1 MLTWRHA
8 GNRGGPA
15 YRKGIRLTFRNW
27 DVDIE
32 WQHKRNRR
40 RRWWPREEFSFLFNS
55 AVRPWNRFTRREGW
69 SAGKAARFLRR
80 PVRRQ
85 RPLKI
90 RWSDLFAPPVV
101 LITASGLQG

>member
-55 AVRPWNRFTRREGW
+55 ACPPLESVYPARGVECWQSGAV
-69 SAGKAARFLRR
+69 SAPSG
-80 PVRRQ
+80 
-85 RPLKI
+85 
-90 RWSDLFAPPVV
+90 APP
-101 LITASGLQG
+101 TALENPME

>member
-55 AVRPWNRFTRREGW
+55 AVRPWNRLPGERGGVLAKRRGFC
-69 SAGKAARFLRR
+69 AVRCAANG
-80 PVRRQ
+80 P
-85 RPLKI
+85 
-90 RWSDLFAPPVV
+90 
-101 LITASGLQG
+101 